1 MCGDKLIV
9 PVDLSDFINL
19 RLMSLEDKYEK
30 SEKLLDVKATELS
43 ESIKATYVTI
53 REMNDKFELMTKE
66 RDEKLER
73 STSRYYATLAAIAVG
88 FTIAFI
94 YHIFG
99 G

>member
-1 MCGDKLIV
+1 MCSDKLIV

-19 RLMSLEDKYEK
+19 RLKPLETQYEK
-30 SEKLLDVKATELS
+30 SEKLLDTKASELDDR
-43 ESIKATYVTI
+43 IKATYVTI
-53 REMNDKFELMTKE
+53 REMNDKFEKLTKD
-66 RDEKLER
+66 RDDKLDR
-73 STSRYYATLAAIAVG
+73 STSRYYTTLAAIILG